1 MKRTNNSKVIIIPQ
15 PPKFEDENPQGTTP
29 AASQANTTATKDS
42 TQQAAPKSEQSKDK
56 A

>member
-1 MKRTNNSKVIIIPQ
+1 MKRTNKSKVIIIPQ

-29 AASQANTTATKDS
+29 TASQSSTTAPKDS
-42 TQQAAPKSEQSKDK
+42 VQQASPVTESAKDK

>member
-1 MKRTNNSKVIIIPQ
+1 MIIIPQ

-29 AASQANTTATKDS
+29 AASQANPTAPKDS
-42 TQQAAPKSEQSKDK
+42 VQQASPMTDAAKDK

>member
-1 MKRTNNSKVIIIPQ
+1 MKRTNKSKVIIIPQ

-29 AASQANTTATKDS
+29 AASQASTTAPKAS
-42 TQQAAPKSEQSKDK
+42 AQQAAPKAEQAQDK

>member
-1 MKRTNNSKVIIIPQ
+1 MKRTNKSKVIIIPQ

-29 AASQANTTATKDS
+29 AASQANPTAPKDS
-42 TQQAAPKSEQSKDK
+42 VQQASPMTDAAKDK

>member
-1 MKRTNNSKVIIIPQ
+1 MKRTNKSKVIIIPQ

-29 AASQANTTATKDS
+29 AASQANPTAPKDS
-42 TQQAAPKSEQSKDK
+42 VQQASPMTGSAKDK

>member
-1 MKRTNNSKVIIIPQ
+1 MKRTNKSKVIIIPQ

-29 AASQANTTATKDS
+29 AASQANP
-42 TQQAAPKSEQSKDK
+42 AAPKDSVQQASPMTESAKDK